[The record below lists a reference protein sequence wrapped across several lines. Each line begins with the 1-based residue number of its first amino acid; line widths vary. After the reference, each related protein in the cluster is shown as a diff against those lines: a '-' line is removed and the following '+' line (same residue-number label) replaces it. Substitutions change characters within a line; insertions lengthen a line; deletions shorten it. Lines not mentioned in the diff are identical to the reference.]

1 MRSKKKA
8 KIIYAYKKTKHKR
21 KKSTKYIKVQFY
33 LVVLFFSGIALL
45 SILAF
50 NNITNSPKET
60 FNITSTKSNTIGVLS
75 AKTKKTS
82 NFFSWFPLY
91 VNLPQARRPIPTM
104 TPKPKPVVII
114 PAAVADEKTVND
126 FCLNVPVLFYHHIQ
140 PLSLAQ
146 QLGHAQLTVDSDYF
160 DKQMA
165 YLAASGYHPLSA
177 DELAEALISHH
188 GLPAK
193 SILVTFDDGY
203 DDNYNYA
210 FQILKKYNIA
220 GNFMIPTGLIENNGY
235 MTWSQLKEMAG
246 NPLMHIYNHTWSHA
260 SLGGAAKDKI
270 EYEIATANKQLD
282 DNLGKRVNI
291 FTYPYGSYNQLV
303 IDVLREHGFTAA
315 FSTISGTIQCQS
327 YIFALRRTN
336 IGNAP
341 LSSYGF

>member
-1 MRSKKKA
+1 M
-8 KIIYAYKKTKHKR
+8 INKKTRHKR
-21 KKSTKYIKVQFY
+21 KKSTKYINVPFY
-33 LVVLFFSGIALL
+33 FVVLFFCGLALL
-45 SILAF
+45 SIYIF
-50 NNITNSPKET
+50 NSIINSPGET
-60 FNITSTKSNTIGVLS
+60 FIISSSNNNTIGVLS
-75 AKTKKTS
+75 VKKKNS
-82 NFFSWFPLY
+82 NFISWFPLY
-91 VNLPQARRPIPTM
+91 FNLSQAGKPVPTM
-104 TPKPKPVVII
+104 APKPKPQVII
-114 PAAVADEKTVND
+114 PAVQANEKTVND
-126 FCLNVPVLFYHHIQ
+126 FCLNVPVLFYHHIE
-140 PLSLAQ
+140 SLAIAQ

-165 YLAASGYHPLSA
+165 YLSASGYRSLSA
-177 DELAEALISHH
+177 DELVDALINHR

-193 SILVTFDDGY
+193 SIVVTFDDGY
-203 DDNYNYA
+203 DDNYAYA

-220 GNFMIPTGLIENNGY
+220 GNFMIPTGLVENKGY
-235 MTWSQLKEMAG
+235 MTWNQLKEMAG

-270 EYEIATANKQLD
+270 EYEIATANKQLED
-282 DNLGKRVNI
+282 SLGERVSI

-315 FSTISGTIQCQS
+315 FSTINGTMQCQS

>member
-1 MRSKKKA
+1 MRNKKTRYKKKA
-8 KIIYAYKKTKHKR
+8 
-21 KKSTKYIKVQFY
+21 TKYISVPFY
-33 LVVLFFSGIALL
+33 FIILFFSGLALI
-45 SILAF
+45 SIYTF
-50 NNITNSPKET
+50 NSIINSSKET
-60 FNITSTKSNTIGVLS
+60 FIISSSNSNIVGV
-75 AKTKKTS
+75 

-91 VNLPQARRPIPTM
+91 FNLPKARKPIPTL
-104 TPKPKPVVII
+104 TPKPKPQVII
-114 PAAVADEKTVND
+114 PAVQADEKTVND
-126 FCLNVPVLFYHHIQ
+126 FCLNIPVLFYHHIE
-140 PLSLAQ
+140 PLEIAQ
-146 QLGHAQLTVDSDYF
+146 QLGHAHLTVDNDYF

-165 YLAASGYHPLSA
+165 YLSASGYRSLSA
-177 DELAEALISHH
+177 DELAYALINHR

-193 SILVTFDDGY
+193 SIVVTFDDGY

-220 GNFMIPTGLIENNGY
+220 GNFMIPAGLVENKGY
-235 MTWSQLKEMAG
+235 MTWSQLKEMAA

-260 SLGGAAKDKI
+260 SLAGAAKDKI
-270 EYEIATANKQLD
+270 EYEIATANKQLE
-282 DNLGKRVNI
+282 DNLEKRVSI

-315 FSTISGTIQCQS
+315 FSTINGAMQCQS